1 MHYAAS
7 MLKVLLFTITIPA
20 LGFIVSFWILSDVDG
35 DLMSDGL
42 PGYQQICANEQAL
55 KSPEVRGACTEWQ
68 TIEWLG
74 HVSIIAAALGILIP
88 VVFWLA
94 SLMAGASRSR
104 IAVIFPPLVL
114 WSLITISISVLLQGG
129 IFTYGAYI
137 AEAYAFERVHYFI
150 IFAIGIGALVA
161 AVKLIMVSFTFG
173 KPLTTGAIGK
183 PVSASACP
191 SLFSFVNGLA
201 ESAGAEAPDNIVI
214 GLEPTFY
221 VTSCDVQVPGME
233 QPLKGQSLY
242 LSAPLM
248 RLMSRNEMAAIVG
261 HELGHFS
268 GDDTVYS
275 LKFAPVYAGL
285 GSALE
290 AMEGAGEG
298 VAGLAKLPA
307 KAALSFMYEIFSRNE
322 RTIGRERELRADR
335 VGASVSSPMDLAT
348 SLVKVSLYAGLW
360 GTAQEQNVER
370 LNDGKVS
377 RNLSKVFQDLAKY
390 DVEHESIDEIMA
402 SVLQTTIAHPTDTHP
417 SVAARLEASGVAA
430 SEIDKDKLLVPPDSV
445 IEVLDNS
452 QAIEEEIT
460 VLEHQMM
467 MALGYVASP
476 GEDDGQEDYLLKA
489 TYCLAAAMVAADGK
503 IEPEEIAVAEAIGAQ
518 LFEAFDATDFRE
530 YCNHPE
536 DFPDAANVAAVLNDA
551 LEDEGKVLIL
561 RYLRE
566 ISQSDADVDARE
578 TQLLAQIADT
588 WQVALEAIDQE
599 AANDSNSGP
608 VP

>member
-104 IAVIFPPLVL
+104 IAVDISSPGVVVIDHDFDFRPAARRHLHL
-114 WSLITISISVLLQGG
+114 WGLYRRGLCFRARALFHHLRDRDRRAGRCRQID
-129 IFTYGAYI
+129 YG
-137 AEAYAFERVHYFI
+137 FI
-150 IFAIGIGALVA
+150 HIRQTVDD
-161 AVKLIMVSFTFG
+161 
-173 KPLTTGAIGK
+173 GAIGK

-307 KAALSFMYEIFSRNE
+307 KAALSFMYEIFPRNE

-360 GTAQEQNVER
+360 GTAQKQNVER

-417 SVAARLEASGVAA
+417 SVAARLEALGVAA
-430 SEIDKDKLLVPPDSV
+430 SEIDKDKLLV
-445 IEVLDNS
+445 
-452 QAIEEEIT
+452 
-460 VLEHQMM
+460 
-467 MALGYVASP
+467 
-476 GEDDGQEDYLLKA
+476 
-489 TYCLAAAMVAADGK
+489 AAG
-503 IEPEEIAVAEAIGAQ
+503 
-518 LFEAFDATDFRE
+518 
-530 YCNHPE
+530 
-536 DFPDAANVAAVLNDA
+536 
-551 LEDEGKVLIL
+551 
-561 RYLRE
+561 
-566 ISQSDADVDARE
+566 
-578 TQLLAQIADT
+578 
-588 WQVALEAIDQE
+588 
-599 AANDSNSGP
+599 
-608 VP
+608 